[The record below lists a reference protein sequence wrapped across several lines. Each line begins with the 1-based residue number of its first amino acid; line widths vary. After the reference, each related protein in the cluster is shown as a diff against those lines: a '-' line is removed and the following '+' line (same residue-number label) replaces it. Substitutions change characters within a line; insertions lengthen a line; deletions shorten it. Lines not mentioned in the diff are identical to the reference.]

1 MTNFNENAIKEAA
14 YYIWKNNGCPANSSL
29 QDWNDAINQLSAM
42 AALSNVRS
50 SLKTASIKSLS
61 LSAASVKKTSSAKKT
76 SAAAKKTTTA
86 KKSAKKSK

>member
-86 KKSAKKSK
+86 KKAAKKSK

>member
-29 QDWNDAINQLSAM
+29 QDWNDAINHLSAM